1 MLEFNQKLAS
11 DSNSNS
17 NLNSL
22 IFTSMNP
29 VDHLPPWADSAASQ
43 RLPKLCSQG
52 EGQQVEFKERLPSQG
67 HDIGKSIAAFASSNN
82 GVILYGISNDG
93 SVVGIENGHD
103 SEIRD
108 SVSQRVSNASK
119 EVRPPVNPTVTWAY
133 HDGKVVCFVEVERG
147 SEAIYYSN
155 HRPILRR
162 GCISRPAEPSEVE
175 LAFRSRFSPKPQ
187 AQALP
192 SSRQIA
198 ERMSSVLE
206 KMNSNRVEPLAVSD
220 LALAMG
226 FSSPAEFE
234 AVLVGQAPA
243 TFDLIDEF
251 CTCFAVNKE
260 WLKTGRRS
268 PFFPEIEHR
277 SNPEQCLELIDAAE
291 CETVYAVRSKS
302 VVGETFLVIESNAL
316 KFWLIPDVWHV
327 SDHVGG
333 KGASDLAS
341 LYKLFKYWA
350 NGNSPYTVLGRYIEP
365 KLAESIWNGLTYP
378 GVIAD
383 MPLSHWWDDLTD
395 LDHNWTSRKGA
406 LKAYGKQFVSAQDI
420 IRRLIAQQ

>member
-1 MLEFNQKLAS
+1 MLWLLEFNQKLAS
-11 DSNSNS
+11 NAY
-17 NLNSL
+17 LNSL
-22 IFTSMNP
+22 TFTSMSQIE
-29 VDHLPPWADSAASQ
+29 HLPPWADSVASQ
-43 RLPKLCSQG
+43 RLQKLCAQG

-67 HDIGKSIAAFASSNN
+67 HDIGKSIAAFASSND

-93 SVVGIENGHD
+93 SVVGIENGQD
-103 SEIRD
+103 SEVRD

-119 EVRPPVNPTVTWAY
+119 EVRPPVNPTVAWAY
-133 HDGKVVCFVEVERG
+133 HDGKVVCVVEVERG

-162 GCISRPAEPSEVE
+162 GCTSRPAEPSEVE
-175 LAFRSRFSPKPQ
+175 QAFRSRYSPISQ

-206 KMNSNRVEPLAVSD
+206 KMNTNRFEPLAVSD

-243 TFDLIDEF
+243 TFDLIDGF
-251 CTCFAVNKE
+251 CSRFAVNKE

-268 PFFPEIEHR
+268 PFYSEIEHR
-277 SNPEQCLELIDAAE
+277 SCPEQYLELINAAE

-302 VVGETFLVIESNAL
+302 DVGETFLVIESNPL
-316 KFWLIPDVWHV
+316 KFWQIPDVWHV

-333 KGASDLAS
+333 GGASDLAS
-341 LYKLFKYWA
+341 LYKLFNNWA
-350 NGNSPYTVLGRYIEP
+350 HGNSPYLVLGRYIEAT
-365 KLAESIWNGLTYP
+365 LAESIWNGLTYP

-395 LDHNWTSRKGA
+395 LDHKWTSRKGA
-406 LKAYGKQFVSAQDI
+406 IKAYGKQFVAAQDI
-420 IRRLIAQQ
+420 VRQMIARQ